1 VRTVR
6 IPLSKRLPR
15 QGMRR
20 WGIVLS
26 AMLMSSILLAACGE
40 NSPSIL
46 NPQGPVANQESNLF
60 WFILIVA
67 TIVFV
72 IVEGLLIYSIVR
84 FRERPNMPLPRQVHG
99 NNTLEIAWTV
109 GPSLFLF
116 AVLVATI
123 YTMFNLGNISNNS
136 PIGQLEVRV
145 VGHQWWWEFD
155 YMNSNPQIVTADEL
169 VVPQGTLIHTL
180 LKSDNVIHS
189 FWVPQVTGKTDV
201 VPGHNNDKLFR
212 ADTPGTYRGLCT
224 EYCGLNHAHMSFNLI
239 VMTPSDYM
247 TWLSGQEKA
256 AQTPTDAAAVAGM
269 KLFTG
274 SGGCFAC
281 HGIVG
286 VNLNSFTDSKAAGL
300 VGPNLTH
307 FGSRHILA
315 GDVLQWSPQSCQVV
329 TDSSGNASIKNPD
342 GCGLYQWLKDP
353 RGVKPENDMVI
364 RQLSPTEIA
373 QLIAYLESL
382 T

>member
-15 QGMRR
+15 QRMRR

-40 NSPSIL
+40 TSPSIL

-72 IVEGLLIYSIVR
+72 IIEGLLIYSIVR
-84 FRERPNMPLPRQVHG
+84 FRERPGMPLPRQVHG
-99 NNTLEIAWTV
+99 NNRLELAWTI

-116 AVLVATI
+116 AVLIATI
-123 YTMFNLGNISNNS
+123 YTMFNLSNISNNS
-136 PIGQLEVRV
+136 SIGQLEVRV

-155 YMNSNPQIVTADEL
+155 YMNSNPVIVTADEL
-169 VVPQGTLIHTL
+169 VVPQGTLIHTVL
-180 LKSDNVIHS
+180 ESNNVIHS

-212 ADTPGTYRGLCT
+212 ADTTGTYRGLCT

-239 VMTPSDYM
+239 VMKTSDYM
-247 TWLSGQEKA
+247 NWLSLQQQMAK
-256 AQTPTDAAAVAGM
+256 TPTDSTALAGM
-269 KLFTG
+269 KIFTS
-274 SGGCFAC
+274 SGGCVGC

-286 VNLNSFTDSKAAGL
+286 VNLKSFNDPTANGL

-307 FGSRHILA
+307 FGSRRILA
-315 GDVLQWSPQSCQVV
+315 GDVLPWDPKDCVVV
-329 TDSSGNASIKNPD
+329 TDSSGNPSIQNPD

-353 RGVKPENDMVI
+353 QAVKPENDMHI

-382 T
+382 Q